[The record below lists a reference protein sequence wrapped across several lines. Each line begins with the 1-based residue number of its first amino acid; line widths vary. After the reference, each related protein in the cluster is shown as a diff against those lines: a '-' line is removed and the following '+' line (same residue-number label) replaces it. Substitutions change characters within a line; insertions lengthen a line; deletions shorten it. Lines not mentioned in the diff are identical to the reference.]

1 MESEKVDYDINRIK
15 NNIWDD
21 KILVDVIIDN
31 LKMTKNVINK
41 LNNLSTNDFKDI
53 VVSSVS
59 NEELLKWNVIGEEWK
74 GEEDEGLLNINNRV
88 IKELKDVDYE
98 EIDLN
103 EDRKLKWNSTL
114 EKWVV

>member
-88 IKELKDVDYE
+88 IKELKDVYYE
-98 EIDLN
+98 EI
-103 EDRKLKWNSTL
+103 E
-114 EKWVV
+114 